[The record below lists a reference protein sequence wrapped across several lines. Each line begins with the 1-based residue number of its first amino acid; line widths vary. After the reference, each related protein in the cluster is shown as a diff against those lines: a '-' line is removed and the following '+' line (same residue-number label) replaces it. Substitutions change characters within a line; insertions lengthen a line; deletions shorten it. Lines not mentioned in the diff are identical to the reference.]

1 MQQEVFLDFRFVCN
15 DIRISTADCMAVVV
29 VRVGADNARQHAKY
43 MH

>member
-1 MQQEVFLDFRFVCN
+1 MQQEVFLDFRFVSN
-15 DIRISTADCMAVVV
+15 DIRVSTEDCMAMVV